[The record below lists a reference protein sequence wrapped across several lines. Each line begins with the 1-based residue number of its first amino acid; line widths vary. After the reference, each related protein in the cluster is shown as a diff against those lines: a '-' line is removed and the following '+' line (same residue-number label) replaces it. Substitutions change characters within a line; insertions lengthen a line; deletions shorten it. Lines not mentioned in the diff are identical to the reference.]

1 MLCFVPM
8 AQKISTEV
16 FLTTKRFT
24 LKNYIPHAKD
34 KKVFKKKVF
43 NGTVFK
49 LYSQALLTNFAHAW
63 HHAHFCFLPDFQ

>member
-8 AQKISTEV
+8 TQKISTEV

-24 LKNYIPHAKD
+24 LKNYVPHAKD
-34 KKVFKKKVF
+34 KKVFLMVS
-43 NGTVFK
+43 VVK
-49 LYSQALLTNFAHAW
+49 LYSQALLTNFARAW